1 MTDAVAPGTPVTPTD
16 STPELVDEPARSN
29 AYNIF
34 MLVLTV
40 MSLTI
45 MALLLLPLL
54 TPAERGLMLVYD
66 NIICVVFL
74 IDFGLN
80 LRRAKPKSDY
90 FIRRRGWLDLI
101 GSIPTFGFFQIGALL
116 RLARLSRLAR
126 SMRIL
131 RGKNQKA
138 LVEDILANRGQYALF
153 ITVLAAFVVLV
164 SSSLLVVQFESDA
177 PGANITTGGDG
188 LWWAIV
194 TITTVGYG
202 DKFPITV
209 GGRMT
214 ATYVM
219 FAGVGIIGALAS
231 ILASILVPQPKA
243 PDETPVEA
251 EISKTVESELVALRQ
266 ELAALRQSLAGDR
279 AEPAGPSA

>member
-1 MTDAVAPGTPVTPTD
+1 MPVAATVP
-16 STPELVDEPARSN
+16 TPEPAYEPTRSN

-40 MSLTI
+40 MSLG
-45 MALLLLPLL
+45 MMVLLLVPWL
-54 TPAERGLMLVYD
+54 TQAERDMLLVYD
-66 NIICVVFL
+66 NAVCVVFL
-74 IDFGLN
+74 IDFFLN
-80 LRRAKPKSDY
+80 LRNSHPKSDY

-101 GSIPTFGFFQIGALL
+101 GSLPTFGFFQLSALL

-126 SMRIL
+126 IMRIL
-131 RGKNQKA
+131 RGQNQKA
-138 LVEDILANRGQYALF
+138 LVADILENRGQYALF
-153 ITVLAAFVVLV
+153 ITGMSAFIVLV
-164 SSSLLVVQFESDA
+164 TASLLVVQFESDA

-188 LWWAIV
+188 IWWAIV

-202 DKFPITV
+202 DKYPITL

-219 FAGVGIIGALAS
+219 AAGVGIIGALAS

-243 PDETPVEA
+243 PEETPVEA
-251 EISKTVESELVALRQ
+251 EISTTVES
-266 ELAALRQSLAGDR
+266 ELAALRQEIATLRQSLGGDR